1 VFCSVISVCVLAAPV
16 QGSGTGGWRSL
27 ELPDAQIALELPVQP
42 KRLETKIRADAA
54 KLIEKQ
60 VSYEASIPGAYF
72 LIRYTLYAEN
82 VAVDLKKAAQGAI
95 DGIKSQ
101 AGVSEVRFTTKD
113 VRRDDK
119 PAVSLE
125 GYYTLSGKH
134 FEYDALFIGA
144 GRQLWQVGVG
154 FSDTSSEGKAA
165 ARRALGS
172 IKVGLVSLGS
182 GFY

>member
-1 VFCSVISVCVLAAPV
+1 MFAVPV
-16 QGSGTGGWRSL
+16 QGSGTGAWRSL

-42 KRLETKIRADAA
+42 KRLETKIRAEAA

-60 VSYEASIPGAYF
+60 VSYEASVPGAYF

-82 VAVDLKKAAQGAI
+82 VAVDLKKAVQGAI

-101 AGVSEVRFTTKD
+101 AGVSDVRFTTKD
-113 VRRDDK
+113 VRREDK

-154 FSDTSSEGKAA
+154 FSDSSTEGKAA
-165 ARRALGS
+165 ARKALGS
-172 IKVGLVSLGS
+172 IKVGLVSSGS
-182 GFY
+182 SFY